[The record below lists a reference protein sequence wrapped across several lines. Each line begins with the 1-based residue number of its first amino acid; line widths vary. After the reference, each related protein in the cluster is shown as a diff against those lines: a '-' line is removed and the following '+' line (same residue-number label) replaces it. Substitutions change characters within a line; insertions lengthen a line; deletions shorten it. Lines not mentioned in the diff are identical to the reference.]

1 MLAAL
6 EAAGVLDVASRV
18 ALLGSADKR
27 KDQG

>member
-18 ALLGSADKR
+18 ALLVSADTR